1 MQSCS
6 RVFLCRALCVDALM
20 RRCVDAIQ
28 VSLRD
33 EFCFMPAEPVCE
45 HTNSTANPHKLLVTK
60 YLSKIIEKAN
70 LENYK
75 KQQKKKSHLMEVTNS
90 QRRAPK
96 KTRFLMNPV
105 YQKSAKS
112 TRDGVPSLIK
122 WRENMPIMRLWKNW
136 QKLKNCTKKAILLL
150 ALRAVFAA
158 FGGEARKRR
167 L

>member
-1 MQSCS
+1 MFPLFF
-6 RVFLCRALCVDALM
+6 VPVGLCDDALM
-20 RRCVDAIQ
+20 RGCVDAIQ

-33 EFCFMPAEPVCE
+33 GFCFMPAEPVSE
-45 HTNSTANPHKLLVTK
+45 HANSTANPHKLLVTK
-60 YLSKIIEKAN
+60 YLPKIIEKAN

-122 WRENMPIMRLWKNW
+122 WRESMLIMRLWKNW

-158 FGGEARKRR
+158 FGERAQRAITK
-167 L
+167 